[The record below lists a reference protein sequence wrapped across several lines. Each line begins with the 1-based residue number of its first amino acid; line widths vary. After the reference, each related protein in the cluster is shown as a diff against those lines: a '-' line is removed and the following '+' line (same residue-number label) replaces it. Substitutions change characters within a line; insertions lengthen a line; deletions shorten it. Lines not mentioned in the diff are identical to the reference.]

1 MKDSLCAKICIFRI
15 IYRSSTS
22 NHGIFI
28 TATNKNM
35 SPPHSA
41 SRRTPPRTGSRA
53 SISLPIRTRTSG
65 SKFQDALMQQI
76 TTPAAAGNVV
86 DRTEAVAQLS
96 RVEETAEEAVNF
108 FTNLVVQ
115 TRTLRESIAEE
126 EEEDEDED
134 QEMTDE
140 EPELPEPA
148 APRKSQSRRYPSR
161 SSRTNALRV
170 QNGRISRPYSGRP
183 RSEIYNYREMLS
195 PVERLPPRASRRKN
209 AHRLSPVFEESEDDG
224 NEITAV
230 FAFTGYPAEPDDRI
244 DPRTGFAVPPPWIKF
259 KYDRE
264 GRVVFKGR
272 RDDWEG
278 LEDFLPPHPW
288 AGDGGRFGNV
298 TYADRRPCHS
308 SAREASRA
316 PKARR
321 VQTPRWALDLGHGE
335 L

>member
-1 MKDSLCAKICIFRI
+1 
-15 IYRSSTS
+15 
-22 NHGIFI
+22 
-28 TATNKNM
+28 M

-41 SRRTPPRTGSRA
+41 NRRTAPRSGSR
-53 SISLPIRTRTSG
+53 SSFSLPIRTSG
-65 SKFQDALMQQI
+65 SKFQNALMQQI
-76 TTPAAAGNVV
+76 TTPAAAGSVV

-96 RVEETAEEAVNF
+96 RVEETAEEAVDF
-108 FTNLVVQ
+108 FTKLVVQ
-115 TRTLRESIAEE
+115 TRTLRESITEE
-126 EEEDEDED
+126 AIESEEDA
-134 QEMTDE
+134 EMMDE
-140 EPELPEPA
+140 EPKPA
-148 APRKSQSRRYPSR
+148 APRRSPSRRYPSR

-209 AHRLSPVFEESEDDG
+209 AHRLSPVFEESEDEGD
-224 NEITAV
+224 EITAV
-230 FAFTGYPAEPDDRI
+230 FAYTGYPAEPNDRI
-244 DPRTGFAVPPPWIKF
+244 DPRTGFAVPPPWINF

-272 RDDWEG
+272 RDEWEG

-288 AGDGGRFGNV
+288 AGHGGRFGNV

-316 PKARR
+316 PRARR